1 MLQMPE
7 TVLSS
12 GRIKNRVCRAVLSI
26 LVFVSFLAAAC
37 PSACCQSYSLPEIPD
52 SLTAPEERA
61 EYLCLH
67 WWDGFDFSD
76 TTLISRPGV
85 TEQAFVDFL
94 SVLPYIADASAPLDT
109 MFRRASADSAMFSHF
124 VSLGEKYLAGRW
136 SPMRD
141 EDLYVV
147 MLREL
152 ASGDTFPAGE
162 RGLARFR
169 LEMALKNRPGE
180 PAADFSFELAD
191 GSRDSLYGIDAE
203 YLIVFFN
210 DPGCIEC
217 RSLRS
222 ELASSPE
229 LGGLLASGRAKVLSL
244 NVAGGSF
251 EAGSPSGWLEAC
263 DRSRAVYS
271 GALYD
276 LRSLPVLYLL
286 SSDKHVLL
294 KDTSLED
301 ILDCLSADGDIA
313 TGIQL
318 SSAST
323 PIYSVR

>member
-1 MLQMPE
+1 M
-7 TVLSS
+7 
-12 GRIKNRVCRAVLSI
+12 CRTVLSI
-26 LVFVSFLAAAC
+26 LVFLFFLDAAC
-37 PSACCQSYSLPEIPD
+37 PSARCQGLSLPEIPD
-52 SLTAPEERA
+52 SLSAPEERA

-67 WWDGFDFSD
+67 WWDGFDFAD
-76 TTLISRPGV
+76 TTLISRPRI

-94 SVLPYIADASAPLDT
+94 SVLPYIADASVPLDT
-109 MFRRASADSAMFSHF
+109 MFRRASADPAMFFHF

-141 EDLYVV
+141 EDLYID
-147 MLREL
+147 MLRVL
-152 ASGDTFPAGE
+152 GSGTSFPAGE
-162 RGLARFR
+162 SGRARFR
-169 LEMALKNRPGE
+169 LERALKNRPGE
-180 PAADFSFELAD
+180 PATDFGFEFAD
-191 GSRDSLYGIDAE
+191 GSRGSLYGIDAE

-210 DPGCIEC
+210 DPDCVEC
-217 RSLRS
+217 RSIRS

-229 LGGLLASGRAKVLSL
+229 LGGLLASGRVKLLSL
-244 NVAGGSF
+244 NVVGGSF
-251 EAGSPSGWLEAC
+251 DTGSPSGWLDAC
-263 DRSRAVYS
+263 DRGRTVYS
-271 GALYD
+271 DALYD

-294 KDTSLED
+294 KDTSLKE

>member
-1 MLQMPE
+1 M
-7 TVLSS
+7 
-12 GRIKNRVCRAVLSI
+12 
-26 LVFVSFLAAAC
+26 AAAC
-37 PSACCQSYSLPEIPD
+37 PSARCQSYSLPEIPD

-76 TTLISRPGV
+76 TTLISRPRI

-94 SVLPYIADASAPLDT
+94 SVLPYIADASVPLDT
-109 MFRRASADSAMFSHF
+109 MFRRASADPAMFSHF
-124 VSLGEKYLAGRW
+124 VALGEKYLAGRW

-141 EDLYVV
+141 EDLYIV
-147 MLREL
+147 MLRTL
-152 ASGDTFPAGE
+152 ASGGSFPSGE

-191 GSRDSLYGIDAE
+191 GSRGSLYGIDAE

-210 DPGCIEC
+210 DPDCVEC

-229 LGGLLASGRAKVLSL
+229 LGGLLASGRVKLLSL
-244 NVAGGSF
+244 NVVGGSF
-251 EAGSPSGWLEAC
+251 DTGSPSGWIDAC
-263 DRSRAVYS
+263 DRGRTVYS
-271 GALYD
+271 DALYD

>member
-1 MLQMPE
+1 MPG

-12 GRIKNRVCRAVLSI
+12 CRIKNRVCRAALSI

-37 PSACCQSYSLPEIPD
+37 PSARCQSYSLPEIPD

-94 SVLPYIADASAPLDT
+94 SVLPYTADASAPLDA
-109 MFRRASADSAMFSHF
+109 MFRRVSADPAMFSHF

-141 EDLYVV
+141 EDMYVV
-147 MLREL
+147 MLRVL
-152 ASGDTFPAGE
+152 VSGDSFMAGE

-180 PAADFSFELAD
+180 PAADFGFELAD
-191 GSRDSLYGIDAE
+191 GSRGSLYGIDAE

>member
-1 MLQMPE
+1 MPE

-12 GRIKNRVCRAVLSI
+12 GRIKNRVCRAALSI

-67 WWDGFDFSD
+67 WWDGFDFAD

-109 MFRRASADSAMFSHF
+109 MFRRANADPAMFSHF

-147 MLREL
+147 MLRVL

-180 PAADFSFELAD
+180 PAADFGFELAD

-210 DPGCIEC
+210 DPGCVEC

-229 LGGLLASGRAKVLSL
+229 LGGLLASGRVKLLSL

-251 EAGSPSGWLEAC
+251 DAGSPSGWLDAC
-263 DRSRAVYS
+263 DRGRTVYS

-276 LRSLPVLYLL
+276 LQSLPVLYLL

>member
-1 MLQMPE
+1 M
-7 TVLSS
+7 
-12 GRIKNRVCRAVLSI
+12 CRAALSI

-37 PSACCQSYSLPEIPD
+37 PSACCQSYSLTEIPD

-94 SVLPYIADASAPLDT
+94 SVLPYIADSSAPLDT
-109 MFRRASADSAMFSHF
+109 MFRRASADPAMFSHF

-147 MLREL
+147 MLRVL
-152 ASGDTFPAGE
+152 ASAGE

-191 GSRDSLYGIDAE
+191 GSRDCLYGIDAE

-210 DPGCIEC
+210 DPDCVEC

-251 EAGSPSGWLEAC
+251 DAGSPSGWLDAC
-263 DRSRAVYS
+263 DRGRTVYS
-271 GALYD
+271 DALYD
-276 LRSLPVLYLL
+276 LQSLPVLYLL

-294 KDTSLED
+294 KDTSLDD

>member
-1 MLQMPE
+1 MPE

-12 GRIKNRVCRAVLSI
+12 GRIKNRVCRAALSI

-37 PSACCQSYSLPEIPD
+37 PSARCQSYSLPEIPD
-52 SLTAPEERA
+52 SLTAPEERAEYLCLHWWDGFDFA

-94 SVLPYIADASAPLDT
+94 SVLPYIADASAPLDA
-109 MFRRASADSAMFSHF
+109 MFRRASADPAMFSHF

-147 MLREL
+147 MLRVL

-169 LEMALKNRPGE
+169 LEMALKNRPSE

-191 GSRDSLYGIDAE
+191 GSRGSLYGIDAE

-210 DPGCIEC
+210 DPDCVEC
-217 RSLRS
+217 RNLRS
-222 ELASSPE
+222 ELALSPE
-229 LGGLLASGRAKVLSL
+229 LGGLLASGRVKLLSL
-244 NVAGGSF
+244 NVVGGSF
-251 EAGSPSGWLEAC
+251 DTGSPSGWIDAC
-263 DRSRAVYS
+263 DRRRTVYS
-271 GALYD
+271 DALYD

-294 KDTSLED
+294 KDTSLDD
-301 ILDCLSADGDIA
+301 ILDCLSA
-313 TGIQL
+313 L
-318 SSAST
+318 SA
-323 PIYSVR
+323 ILQ

>member
-1 MLQMPE
+1 M
-7 TVLSS
+7 
-12 GRIKNRVCRAVLSI
+12 ALSI
-26 LVFVSFLAAAC
+26 LVFVTFLTAAC
-37 PSACCQSYSLPEIPD
+37 PSACCQGLSLPEIPD

-67 WWDGFDFSD
+67 WWDGFDFAD
-76 TTLISRPGV
+76 TTLISKPRI

-109 MFRRASADSAMFSHF
+109 MFRRASAEPAMFSHF

-141 EDLYVV
+141 EDLYAV
-147 MLREL
+147 MLRVL
-152 ASGDTFPAGE
+152 VSGNSFPAGE

-191 GSRDSLYGIDAE
+191 GSRNSLYGIDAE

-210 DPGCIEC
+210 DPDCVEC

-229 LGGLLASGRAKVLSL
+229 LGGLLASGRVKLLSL

-251 EAGSPSGWLEAC
+251 DAGSPSGWLDAC
-263 DRSRAVYS
+263 DRGRTVYS
-271 GALYD
+271 DALYD

-294 KDTSLED
+294 KDISLKE
-301 ILDCLSADGDIA
+301 ILDCLSV
-313 TGIQL
+313 L
-318 SSAST
+318 
-323 PIYSVR
+323 

>member
-1 MLQMPE
+1 M
-7 TVLSS
+7 
-12 GRIKNRVCRAVLSI
+12 
-26 LVFVSFLAAAC
+26 
-37 PSACCQSYSLPEIPD
+37 
-52 SLTAPEERA
+52 
-61 EYLCLH
+61 
-67 WWDGFDFSD
+67 
-76 TTLISRPGV
+76 
-85 TEQAFVDFL
+85 DFL

-109 MFRRASADSAMFSHF
+109 MFRRASAEPEMFSHF

-141 EDLYVV
+141 EDMYVV
-147 MLREL
+147 MLRVL
-152 ASGDTFPAGE
+152 ASGDPFPAGE

-191 GSRDSLYGIDAE
+191 GSRCSLYGIDAE

-210 DPGCIEC
+210 DPDCVEC

-251 EAGSPSGWLEAC
+251 DAGSPSGWIDAC
-263 DRSRAVYS
+263 DRGRTVYS
-271 GALYD
+271 DALYD

>member
-1 MLQMPE
+1 MSGK
-7 TVLSS
+7 VLTFI
-12 GRIKNRVCRAVLSI
+12 RTWNRACRPALSI
-26 LVFVSFLAAAC
+26 LVFVSFLTAAC
-37 PSACCQSYSLPEIPD
+37 PSARCQGLSLPEIPD

-76 TTLISRPGV
+76 TTLISRPRI

-94 SVLPYIADASAPLDT
+94 SVLPYIADASAPLDA
-109 MFRRASADSAMFSHF
+109 MFRRASTDPAMFSHF

-147 MLREL
+147 MLRVL
-152 ASGDTFPAGE
+152 ASGDPFPAGE

-210 DPGCIEC
+210 DPDCVEC

-251 EAGSPSGWLEAC
+251 DAGSPSGWLDAC
-263 DRSRAVYS
+263 DRGRTVYS
-271 GALYD
+271 DALYD

>member
-1 MLQMPE
+1 
-7 TVLSS
+7 
-12 GRIKNRVCRAVLSI
+12 
-26 LVFVSFLAAAC
+26 
-37 PSACCQSYSLPEIPD
+37 
-52 SLTAPEERA
+52 
-61 EYLCLH
+61 
-67 WWDGFDFSD
+67 
-76 TTLISRPGV
+76 
-85 TEQAFVDFL
+85 
-94 SVLPYIADASAPLDT
+94 
-109 MFRRASADSAMFSHF
+109 
-124 VSLGEKYLAGRW
+124 
-136 SPMRD
+136 
-141 EDLYVV
+141 
-147 MLREL
+147 MLRTL
-152 ASGDTFPAGE
+152 ASGGSFPAGE
-162 RGLARFR
+162 SGRARFR

-180 PAADFSFELAD
+180 LAADFGFELAD
-191 GSRDSLYGIDAE
+191 GSRGSLYGIDAE

-210 DPGCIEC
+210 DPDCVEC

-251 EAGSPSGWLEAC
+251 DAGSPSGWLDAC
-263 DRSRAVYS
+263 DRGRTVYS
-271 GALYD
+271 DALYD

-294 KDTSLED
+294 KDTSLDD